1 MQIDGVWLPI
11 ITPFLDDKIDL
22 ISYQRMINHYIEEGI
37 SGLMPL
43 GTTGES
49 PTVTD
54 EEFEQ
59 LIAKTMEYA
68 DNRVPVFIGLG
79 GNDTKKVMKKLKIV
93 EQYQV
98 AGILSVSPYYN
109 RPDQRGIYEH
119 FLRISEAT
127 DLDIIL
133 YNIPYRTGRN
143 VENETLYRLAELKNI
158 VGLKDASGDIKQT
171 MELLRQPPAN
181 FSILTGEDIFFYLTL
196 VLGGQGGILASAH
209 LNTRKFINIYD
220 KVKKNDHQAALAVW
234 EKIAPIIPLLFEEPN
249 PSPIKYCLEKLGLIH
264 SSETRLPLMPISETL
279 QKTLDNLLLHAN
291 TGTLII

>member
-11 ITPFLDDKIDL
+11 ITPFSNDKIDL
-22 ISYQRMINHYIEEGI
+22 VSYQRMINHYIKEGI

-49 PTVTD
+49 PTVSD

-68 DNRVPVFIGLG
+68 DDRVPVFIGLG

-93 EQYQV
+93 ERYQV

-127 DLDIIL
+127 DRDIIL

-209 LNTRKFINIYD
+209 LNTSQFIEIYD

-234 EKIAPIIPLLFEEPN
+234 EKIANLIPLLFEEPN
-249 PSPIKYCLEKLGLIH
+249 PAPIKYCLEKLGLIH
-264 SSETRLPLMPISETL
+264 SAETRLPLMPVSEKL
-279 QKTLDNLLLHAN
+279 QRTLDSLL
-291 TGTLII
+291 

>member
-1 MQIDGVWLPI
+1 MKIDGVWLPI

-22 ISYQRMINHYIEEGI
+22 VSYQQMINHYIEEGI

-143 VENETLYRLAELKNI
+143 VENETLYRLAGLKNI

-209 LNTRKFINIYD
+209 LNTRKFISIYD
-220 KVKKNDHQAALAVW
+220 KVKKNDHQAALAIW
-234 EKIAPIIPLLFEEPN
+234 AKIAPIIPLLFEEPN

-264 SSETRLPLMPISETL
+264 SAETRLPLMHISENL
-279 QKTLDNLLLHAN
+279 QNKLDRLLLQC
-291 TGTLII
+291 IE

>member
-93 EQYQV
+93 EWYQV

-158 VGLKDASGDIKQT
+158 IGLKDASGDIKQT

-209 LNTRKFINIYD
+209 LNTRKFIDIYD

-234 EKIAPIIPLLFEEPN
+234 EKIASIIPLLFEEPN

-264 SSETRLPLMPISETL
+264 SAETRLPLMPISDTL
-279 QKTLDNLLLHAN
+279 QKKLDDLLL
-291 TGTLII
+291 

>member
-11 ITPFLDDKIDL
+11 ITPFSNDKIDL
-22 ISYQRMINHYIEEGI
+22 VSYQRMINHYIKEGI

-49 PTVTD
+49 PTITD

-59 LIAKTMEYA
+59 LIAMTMEYT

-79 GNDTKKVMKKLKIV
+79 GNDTKKVMNKLKIV
-93 EQYQV
+93 ERYQV

-127 DLDIIL
+127 DRDIIL

-143 VENETLYRLAELKNI
+143 VENETLYRLAELENI

-209 LNTRKFINIYD
+209 LNTSQFIEIYD
-220 KVKKNDHQAALAVW
+220 NVKKNDHQAALAVW

-249 PSPIKYCLEKLGLIH
+249 PSPIKYCLGRLGLIR
-264 SSETRLPLMPISETL
+264 SAETRLPLMPVSESL
-279 QKTLDNLLLHAN
+279 QHKLDSLLL
-291 TGTLII
+291 

>member
-37 SGLMPL
+37 RGLMPL

-79 GNDTKKVMKKLKIV
+79 GNDTKKVMKKLKLV
-93 EQYQV
+93 EKYKV

-127 DLDIIL
+127 DMNIIL

-143 VENETLYRLAELKNI
+143 IENETLYRLAELKNI
-158 VGLKDASGDIKQT
+158 IGLKDAGGDIKQT

-181 FSILTGEDIFFYLTL
+181 FSILTGEDIYYYLTL
-196 VLGGQGGILASAH
+196 VLGGKGGILASAH
-209 LNTRKFINIYD
+209 LNTRSFIDIYD
-220 KVKKNDHQAALAVW
+220 KVKKNDHQAGLTIW

-249 PSPIKYCLEKLGLIH
+249 PSPIKYCLEKLGFIH
-264 SSETRLPLMPISETL
+264 SAETRLPLMPISENL
-279 QKTLDNLLLHAN
+279 QKKLNDLLL
-291 TGTLII
+291 

>member
-1 MQIDGVWLPI
+1 MYIDGVWLPI
-11 ITPFLDDKIDL
+11 ITPFFEDKIDL
-22 ISYQRMINHYIEEGI
+22 VSYQRMINHYINAGI
-37 SGLMPL
+37 NGLMPL

-59 LIAKTMEYA
+59 LIEKTMEYV
-68 DNRVPVFIGLG
+68 NGRVPIFMGLG
-79 GNDTKKVMKKLKIV
+79 GNDTKKVMKKIKIA
-93 EQYQV
+93 EQHQV

-119 FLRISEAT
+119 FRRISEAT
-127 DLDIIL
+127 DRDIIL

-143 VENETLYRLAELKNI
+143 VENETIYRLAELQNI

-171 MELLRQPPAN
+171 MELLRQPPAE

-209 LNTRKFINIYD
+209 VNTTQFIDIYN
-220 KVKKNDHQAALAVW
+220 KIKNNDHQAALAVW
-234 EKIAPIIPLLFEEPN
+234 EKIVSIIPLLFEEPN
-249 PSPIKYCLEKLGLIH
+249 PSPVKYCLEKLGLIH
-264 SSETRLPLMPISETL
+264 SAETRLPLMSVSATL
-279 QKTLDNLLLHAN
+279 QQKLDSLLLQYVE
-291 TGTLII
+291 